1 MMREAATELLHI
13 AKDVLSSRAEKEVER
28 LLKSLL
34 KGTPFAGK
42 AFATGGYVRDEVMG
56 LDAKDLDIAV
66 EMRNGSEKI
75 TKFIY
80 RKFPSGQISRPRQ
93 MGAAYPIWQI
103 TFKDNVEFDGET
115 YRTKGAVIEFADTQT
130 ESFPDPESRQ
140 RVVEYGD
147 LKQDVE
153 RRDFTVNMLMKDLST
168 GEVRDLTGTSINDI
182 KKGILRGHP
191 GVDFNK
197 ILRDDPLRMMRLIR
211 FQAKYG
217 WKVPLSVLKIVK
229 RNAGR
234 IKAVSGE
241 RIRDELIKV
250 MKLGKLAQAIK
261 MMKVVGLLKYV
272 FPEIEAMKGVEHEQS
287 RGVHQEGDVL
297 KHTLL
302 VLKSAKPG
310 VANQLAALLHDVG
323 KPRTQETIEGLIR
336 FIGHE
341 KVSGEIAEA
350 VMRRLKFEKKDIKAV
365 RRMVENHMR
374 PHGLARNDVG
384 PKALRKFVRNVGEE
398 LVDAVL
404 DLAEADSLGN
414 LPPVNEIP
422 RLREMIEE
430 ATKDAPV
437 SAKPPLDGNEV
448 QRLLGIKP
456 GRQVGEAMKF
466 LLDKMDEYAAK
477 GRKLTKPI
485 AEKLLLERF
494 LNG

>member
-1 MMREAATELLHI
+1 
-13 AKDVLSSRAEKEVER
+13 
-28 LLKSLL
+28 
-34 KGTPFAGK
+34 
-42 AFATGGYVRDEVMG
+42 
-56 LDAKDLDIAV
+56 
-66 EMRNGSEKI
+66 
-75 TKFIY
+75 
-80 RKFPSGQISRPRQ
+80 
-93 MGAAYPIWQI
+93 
-103 TFKDNVEFDGET
+103 
-115 YRTKGAVIEFADTQT
+115 
-130 ESFPDPESRQ
+130 
-140 RVVEYGD
+140 
-147 LKQDVE
+147 
-153 RRDFTVNMLMKDLST
+153 
-168 GEVRDLTGTSINDI
+168 
-182 KKGILRGHP
+182 
-191 GVDFNK
+191 
-197 ILRDDPLRMMRLIR
+197 
-211 FQAKYG
+211 
-217 WKVPLSVLKIVK
+217 
-229 RNAGR
+229 
-234 IKAVSGE
+234 
-241 RIRDELIKV
+241 
-250 MKLGKLAQAIK
+250 
-261 MMKVVGLLKYV
+261 
-272 FPEIEAMKGVEHEQS
+272 
-287 RGVHQEGDVL
+287 
-297 KHTLL
+297 